1 MKTITKEEMVALANQ
16 RLLSRQR
23 EMPGLRIDDAETMG
37 SVLILRGEC
46 FLQRNCAATKKSIA
60 AIRIYRELSEELSK
74 EYRVAK
80 PEPSSS

>member
-16 RLLSRQR
+16 RLLARQQD
-23 EMPGLRIDDAETMG
+23 MPGLRIDDAETMG

-46 FLQRNCAATKKSIA
+46 FLQRNGSATEKSVA

-74 EYRVAK
+74 EYQVEQ
-80 PEPSSS
+80 EPSTS